1 MNIPNFQKRRVEIL
15 LDEKQAMFIQKLAKH
30 DGRTENREMAILLDQ
45 QIEKEMEIY
54 KNKNIWDNEKEFDF
68 LFKEDDKELD
78 LTEQG
83 EHRGR

>member
-1 MNIPNFQKRRVEIL
+1 MDIEKRKVEIL
-15 LDEKQAMFIQKLAKH
+15 LDKKQAMFIKQLAKH
-30 DGRTENREMAILLDQ
+30 DGVTENREMEILLDI
-45 QIEKEMEIY
+45 QIKKEMERY
-54 KNKNIWDNEKEFDF
+54 KNKNFWDNEKEFDF

>member
-1 MNIPNFQKRRVEIL
+1 MNIPNFQKRRVETIL
-15 LDEKQAMFIQKLAKH
+15 DKKQALFIKQLAKH
-30 DGRTENREMAILLDQ
+30 DGVTENREMEILLDI
-45 QIEKEMEIY
+45 QINEEMERY

-68 LFKEDDKELD
+68 LFKEDDDELD

>member
-1 MNIPNFQKRRVEIL
+1 MNIEKRKVEIL
-15 LDEKQAMFIQKLAKH
+15 LDKKQAMFIKQLAKH
-30 DGRTENREMAILLDQ
+30 DGVTENREMEILLDI
-45 QIEKEMEIY
+45 QIKKEMERY
-54 KNKNIWDNEKEFDF
+54 KNKNFWDNEKEFDF